1 MSSGGFVFLE
11 RDGEGSPTPIPKLYA
26 VFRRSAL
33 ASDLHVQ
40 ELARSDLDVGPE
52 VERHVPADFLAAL
65 QEQIGAPLYDQTRLV
80 VGTIERGIY
89 AVPTTA
95 EAICLG
101 SFPYGGSGCER
112 PTRHGVCVEY
122 DAADDDSSFL
132 LYGIVGDDVASVE
145 AVVGGQTREAELGE
159 NGYWLEVPDNGPD
172 QLQELILHL
181 HGGARDTVN
190 LRIPNQLE

>member
-1 MSSGGFVFLE
+1 MSSGGFIFLE
-11 RDGEGSPTPIPKLYA
+11 VDGEGSPTPISALYA

-40 ELARSDLDVGPE
+40 ELARSDLDDGLE
-52 VERHVPADFLAAL
+52 VERHVPADVLAAF
-65 QEQIGAPLYDQTRLV
+65 QEQLGAPVYDQTRLV

-95 EAICLG
+95 EAICVG
-101 SFPYGGSGCER
+101 SFPLGGSGCVR
-112 PTRHGVCVEY
+112 PTRHGVCVDY

-159 NGYWLEVPDNGPD
+159 NGYRLEVPDHGPD
-172 QLQELILHL
+172 QLQELILHF
-181 HGGARDTVN
+181 HGGATDRLN
-190 LRIPNQLE
+190 LHIPNPLK